1 MVALKAWVKRRN
13 SPAGEGLRLFASCVV
28 AAGLTLGALQAQAAP
43 ATPGDRGDAKV
54 TREKVTALAAKDP
67 ETTSSIQSD
76 ADANCSRS
84 RKRLWVEG
92 EGWIVRRVTT
102 CY

>member
-1 MVALKAWVKRRN
+1 MVALRACVKRRN
-13 SPAGEGLRLFASCVV
+13 SPAGEGLRLFASGLV
-28 AAGLTLGALQAQAAP
+28 AVGLTLAALQAQAAQ
-43 ATPGDRGDAKV
+43 ATPAERGEAKV
-54 TREKVTALAAKDP
+54 SRGSVTALAAKDP